1 MKTNTFIAI
10 LLSLPLIFS
19 CGSNKAKTNDSG
31 DKSILTGE
39 NRPVAF
45 KSEDDFLDYIQFAHL
60 NYMIEGAGPVSG
72 LAPERIHMD
81 GEYPQND
88 RDVIT
93 TGASGF
99 GIAGLIVAMERGF
112 ITREQGVKQLRKI
125 VDFLEKA
132 DRYHGAWPHWLVDG
146 TGKMKPFSEK
156 DNGGDLVETALLV
169 QGLLCARQYLKDG
182 NREEKALA
190 ADIDKLWREVE
201 WDWYQN
207 GQDVLYWHW
216 SPEYGWEMNF
226 PVEGYNEGLV
236 MYILGASSP
245 THPITADAYHK
256 GWARNG
262 GIISDNEKYGLP
274 LVLRHNG
281 AEEYGGP
288 LFWSQY
294 SFFGLNPK
302 GLKDRYADYWELNRN
317 HALIDYNYCVENP
330 KGYKGY
336 GKDCWGLTASYSPE
350 GYDAHMPGN
359 DRGVITPTAA
369 LSCYPYTPE
378 ESGAALK
385 HFYYDLGDKL
395 WGKYGFYDAFSET
408 EDWYTPR
415 YLGLDQLTIAPMI
428 ENHRTGLIW
437 NLFMSCPEV
446 QQGLEKLGFTYLKNE

>member
-10 LLSLPLIFS
+10 LLSLPLFFS

-446 QQGLEKLGFTYLKNE
+446 QQGLEKLGFTYPKNE

>member
-1 MKTNTFIAI
+1 MKTNALIAI
-10 LLSLPLIFS
+10 VLSLPLIFS

-72 LAPERIHMD
+72 LALERIHMD

-88 RDVIT
+88 RDIIT

-156 DNGGDLVETALLV
+156 DNGGDLVETAFLV

-288 LFWSQY
+288 LFWSHY

-446 QQGLEKLGFTYLKNE
+446 QQGLEKLGFTYPKNE